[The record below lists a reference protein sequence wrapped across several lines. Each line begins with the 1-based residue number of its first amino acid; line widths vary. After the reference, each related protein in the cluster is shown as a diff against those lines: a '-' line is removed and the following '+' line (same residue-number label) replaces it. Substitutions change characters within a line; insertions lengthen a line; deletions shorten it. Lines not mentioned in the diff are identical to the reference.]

1 MTKRKLIMKKYKSL
15 YFSYCCVFLLMLLF
29 PFQSNSQKLKE
40 TKRKRICLI
49 HSYNSNFPT
58 YYHTSRAVKEFMDTT
73 LYQIDSE
80 FMNSKEFADNVF
92 VEQFHDLLSYKLSK
106 RKPYDLFMVAD
117 DFALQYVLNYESE
130 LIKGAPIV
138 FWGVNSFEFAIEQNF
153 KSNCTGIVEDVSI
166 KETLKLAKTLNP
178 KLEEIYII
186 SDNTVTGKSD
196 LDRIKNLT
204 DLATP
209 LDFQTLDLSKAT
221 FSEFEMNLK
230 QLKGEKAIL
239 LLSFYRD
246 KDFKYKPFYEGLNLL
261 KKNCKLP
268 IYHLWEHGMG
278 KGIVG
283 GSMIYHYRQAQEA
296 LRIADRILKGESVSN
311 IPVLE
316 NSPNQCSLD
325 YRELEK
331 FDLVPAIFP
340 DDWTVINK
348 PNFSVHVSER
358 TMYLYLVCSL
368 VVLGLLFFFIF
379 YSKREHQLKR
389 ELIKAQKDANKVDE
403 LKNAFLSNISHEIRT
418 PMNGI
423 LGFSEFLALPDVSD
437 EDRIKYFEIITENS
451 NQLLHVVNEIV
462 DISKVQSGHSDIRME
477 AVEIDSILAEVES
490 EYALLAKEKNLKLMV
505 FDSRVVKSVYADRQ
519 YLLKIFRKLLD
530 NAIKFTHD
538 GRIEIGYYKKNEFVE
553 FYIKDTGIGISKDL
567 FNIIFDNFRQVQESD
582 IRQYGGL
589 GLGLSITKAFVKS
602 MGGNVWVESE
612 ENEGSCF
619 YFTLPYKEQ
628 LNATLINADVYCS
641 N

>member
-1 MTKRKLIMKKYKSL
+1 MTNRKLIMKKQKSL
-15 YFSYCCVFLLMLLF
+15 YFSYCCVFLLILLF

-58 YYHTSRAVKEFMDTT
+58 YFHTSRAVKEFIDTT

-80 FMNSKEFADNVF
+80 FMNSKEFVDDTYLD
-92 VEQFHDLLSYKLSK
+92 QFHNFLTYKFSK
-106 RKPYDLFMVAD
+106 RKPYDLFLVAD
-117 DFALQYVLNYESE
+117 DFALQYVLKY
-130 LIKGAPIV
+130 KGDLFKDKPIV
-138 FWGVNSFEFAIEQNF
+138 FWGINNVDLAKEQNQNP
-153 KSNCTGIVEDVSI
+153 NCTGVVEDVSI
-166 KETLKLAKTLNP
+166 KETLNLAKTLNP
-178 KLEEIYII
+178 KLEEIYVI
-186 SDNTVTGKSD
+186 SDNTVTGKSA
-196 LDRIKNLT
+196 LNRIKELK
-204 DLATP
+204 
-209 LDFQTLDLSKAT
+209 DLST
-221 FSEFEMNLK
+221 LINFHTLNLSTLSYSEFETNLK

-239 LLSFYRD
+239 LLSLYRD
-246 KDFKYKPFYEGLNLL
+246 KNFKYKPFYDGLNVL
-261 KKNCKLP
+261 KKNSNLP
-268 IYHLWEHGMG
+268 IYHLWKHGIG
-278 KGIVG
+278 KGVLG
-283 GSMIYHYRQAQEA
+283 GNLIYHYRQAQEA
-296 LRIADRILKGESVSN
+296 LRIADRILKGEAVSS

-316 NSPNQCSLD
+316 DSPNQCYLD
-325 YRELEK
+325 YRELER

-340 DDWTVINK
+340 DEWTVINK
-348 PNFSVHVSER
+348 PNFSIHVSER
-358 TMYLYLVCSL
+358 TVYLYLVVSM
-368 VVLGLLFFFIF
+368 VVIGLLFFFIF

-389 ELIKAQKDANKVDE
+389 ELIQAQKDANKVDE

-437 EDRIKYFEIITENS
+437 EDRTKYIEIITENS
-451 NQLLHVVNEIV
+451 NQLLYVVDEIV
-462 DISKVQSGHSDIRME
+462 DIAKVQSGHSDIRME

-490 EYALLAKEKNLKLMV
+490 EYAFLAKEKNLKLMI
-505 FDSRVVKSVYADRQ
+505 FNSRVVNSVYADRQ
-519 YLLKIFRKLLD
+519 SLLKIFRKLMD

-538 GRIEIGYYKKNEFVE
+538 GRVEIGYYKKCDFIE

-567 FNIIFDNFRQVQESD
+567 FSIIFDNFRQVQESD

-602 MGGNVWVESE
+602 MGGKIWVESK

-628 LNATLINADVYCS
+628 LNASLISADVYCS